1 MLNRTDWSDQL
12 LDSLLWVI
20 QAFVMSAI
28 GIALAAVLLVRFT
41 TWGAQFVRVTGA
53 YFPARLQSRI
63 WGELAVMLLLVVV
76 AVRINLLLVYQL
88 ADTFA
93 ALHLG
98 DPQVGLVDTDSAAAS
113 FRRGMLIVAVLLI
126 AAFLC
131 RGVARWLAIRVDQRW
146 QIWLTAQALGD
157 WLGDRAY
164 YRSRFI
170 DETVDNPDQRI
181 STDVGKLV
189 RRTRQLVVGVVGA
202 VITVAAFAGLL
213 WELSGPLGVGGLS
226 IPRALILLGLPYVLV
241 VAVITVR
248 IAGPLVGLEF
258 WNERLAANYRYAL
271 VRLRES
277 AENVA
282 FYRGEDAERAGVLD
296 RFDALVD
303 NDRSIGLHRLRLDA
317 WTPAAAAAAVLLAAL
332 IQAPRVIDGGLSFE
346 QLLQSI
352 VVVVLLERSFA
363 VVGRRFG
370 RYAALRSA
378 LGRLDALFAAN
389 ARSRALPS
397 VDTIDT
403 TGAVR
408 IDGVEV
414 RTPLGEVLV
423 EGLDLTLSPGEGVVV
438 KGASGSGKTTLLRG
452 LSGMWPFVDG
462 HFGRPPEQD
471 GTLFVSQTPY
481 LPLGSLRSAVVYPAD
496 PARFGDGDLR
506 TALVRVQLGH
516 LAERLDQEADWA
528 KILSPGEQQRVAFAR
543 VILLRPPVVFLDEA
557 TSAIDEGLEHWLYS
571 LVREELP
578 SVIMISIAHRSTIEG
593 HHTHRLNIDGGG
605 RWRMTDIR

>member
-28 GIALAAVLLVRFT
+28 GVALAAILLVRFT
-41 TWGAQFVRVTGA
+41 AWGAQFARVTGG
-53 YFPARLQSRI
+53 YFPATVRSQV
-63 WGELAVMLLLVVV
+63 WGELAAMLLLVVV
-76 AVRINLLLVYQL
+76 AVRINLLLVYQF
-88 ADTFA
+88 ADTFG

-98 DPQVGLVDTDSAAAS
+98 DPQVGAVDAADASAS
-113 FRRGMLIVAVLLI
+113 FRRGLLIVVILLL
-126 AAFLC
+126 AAFVRWGL
-131 RGVARWLAIRVDQRW
+131 ARWLAVRFDLRW
-146 QIWLTAQALGD
+146 QTWLTAKVLGD
-157 WLGDRAY
+157 WLADRAY

-181 STDVGKLV
+181 SMDVEKLV
-189 RRTRQLVVGVVGA
+189 RRSRQLAVGVVGA
-202 VITVAAFAGLL
+202 VVTVAAFTSLL
-213 WELSGPLGVGGLS
+213 WDLSGSLGIGGLS
-226 IPRALILLGLPYVLV
+226 IPRALIIFGVLYVIV
-241 VAVITVR
+241 VALVTVR

-282 FYRGEDAERAGVLD
+282 FYRGEQAESSGVLD

-303 NDRSIGLHRLRLDA
+303 NDRAVRLHRLRLDA
-317 WTPAAAAAAVLLAAL
+317 WTLVSGVVAALLAAV
-332 IQAPRVIDGGLSFE
+332 IQAPRVIDGTLSFE
-346 QLLQSI
+346 GLLQSI
-352 VVVVLLERSFA
+352 LVFVLLERAFA
-363 VVGRRFG
+363 FAGRRFG

-378 LGRLDALFAAN
+378 LDRLDALFAAN
-389 ARSRALPS
+389 ARSRALPT
-397 VDTIDT
+397 VGTTDT
-403 TGAVR
+403 THAVR
-408 IDGVEV
+408 VDGVEV

-423 EGLDLTLSPGEGVVV
+423 EGLDVTLSPGEGVVV

-452 LSGMWPFVDG
+452 LSGMWPFADG
-462 HFGRPPEQD
+462 HFGRPPDAD

-496 PARFGDGDLR
+496 PAGFGDADLR

-543 VILLRPPVVFLDEA
+543 VILLRPSAVFLDEA

-571 LVREELP
+571 LIREELP
-578 SVIMISIAHRSTIEG
+578 NLIMISVAHRSTIEG

>member
-12 LDSLLWVI
+12 LDSVLWVI

-28 GIALAAVLLVRFT
+28 GAVLAAILLVRYT
-41 TWGAQFVRVTGA
+41 SWGAQFLRVTGG
-53 YFPARLQSRI
+53 YFPAGPRSRV
-63 WGELAVMLLLVVV
+63 WGELAVMLLLVVI

-88 ADTFA
+88 ADTLA
-93 ALHLG
+93 ALHFG
-98 DPQVGLVDTDSAAAS
+98 DPQVGAVDADAAAGS
-113 FRRGMLIVAVLLI
+113 FRRGLLIVAILLI
-126 AAFLC
+126 AQFL
-131 RGVARWLAIRVDQRW
+131 RWGLARRLAVRFDTRW
-146 QIWLTAQALGD
+146 QRWLTAKVLGD

-181 STDVGKLV
+181 SMDVEKLV
-189 RRTRQLVVGVVGA
+189 RRARQLVVGVVGA
-202 VITVAAFAGLL
+202 VVTVVAFGSLL
-213 WELSGPLGVGGLS
+213 WALSGPLGVGGLS
-226 IPRALILLGLPYVLV
+226 IPRALILVAVIYVMV
-241 VAVITVR
+241 VAAITVR
-248 IAGPLVGLEF
+248 IATPLVGLEF

-296 RFDALVD
+296 RFDALID
-303 NDRSIGLHRLRLDA
+303 NDQSVRLHRLRLDA
-317 WTPAAAAAAVLLAAL
+317 WTLASGVVAALLAAV
-332 IQAPRVIDGGLSFE
+332 IQAPRVIDGGLSFD

-352 VVVVLLERSFA
+352 VVFVLFERAFA
-363 VVGRRFG
+363 FAGRRFG
-370 RYAALRSA
+370 RYAGLRSA
-378 LGRLDALFAAN
+378 LDRLDALFAAN
-389 ARSRALPS
+389 ARSRALPT
-397 VDTIDT
+397 VGTTDT
-403 TGAVR
+403 THALR
-408 IDGVEV
+408 IDGVDV
-414 RTPLGEVLV
+414 RTPLGEVLI
-423 EGLDLTLSPGEGVVV
+423 EGLDVTLSPGEGVVV

-452 LSGMWPFVDG
+452 LSGMWPFADG
-462 HFGRPPEQD
+462 HFGRPPERE

-496 PARFGDGDLR
+496 PALYGDGDLR
-506 TALVRVQLGH
+506 SALTRVQLEH

-543 VILLRPPVVFLDEA
+543 VILLRPAVVFLDEA
-557 TSAIDEGLEHWLYS
+557 TSAIDEDLEHWLYS
-571 LVREELP
+571 LIRGELP
-578 SVIMISIAHRSTIEG
+578 NLIVVSIAHRSTIEG